1 MGGVWVFS
9 GMDTSLRLCVSDAP
23 ALVCSARG
31 VGRLGGA
38 SASKGGGKGLA
49 GEHRE
54 GGGVRVARMLP
65 KLVALKGRSLL
76 VARLQASQVVGLI
89 HCPWLWC
96 LCASVCRFVSCL
108 TPADAGSV

>member
-1 MGGVWVFS
+1 MFS
-9 GMDTSLRLCVSDAP
+9 GMDASLRLCVSDAP

-31 VGRLGGA
+31 VGWLGGA

-49 GEHRE
+49 GDRGE
-54 GGGVRVARMLP
+54 GGSACMVRSMRRP
-65 KLVALKGRSLL
+65 DTLKGRSLL

-89 HCPWLWC
+89 HCPWLRC

-108 TPADAGSV
+108 SPADAGSV